1 MTEAITKYQRWFLQ
15 HRNEIKRDFFHL
27 LSLPTVSALKESLAE
42 LKRCA
47 SYLESV
53 LQESGFQVER
63 IATDYAP
70 ILIARR
76 FKDPCY
82 PTVLFY
88 HHYDVQPADPLPLWK
103 TPPFE
108 PHEADGAVYARGAQ
122 DNKGQLSYTLTAL
135 KALHTLDPD
144 LPVNITILIEG
155 EEEIGSQSLKKALEA
170 PIEALRAD
178 YLYIV
183 DSSINAI
190 DKPVIGI
197 GARGILTYELSVR
210 TQDGDQ
216 HSGEHGGIAYSATKA
231 IVELLAT
238 CFHADGTVAVEGFY
252 EGMQR
257 HHLDPAMFDTEFSL
271 EGYKQEFGS
280 RVLSI
285 HPKATPRESNW
296 IYPALEIN
304 GIHGGYIGEGFKTVL
319 PCEASAKLSIRTI
332 YGQDKNRINQY
343 LRRHLLNHAKKG
355 LEVDL
360 KVLSLGDSAFS
371 SPEGK
376 GVKVARQAYQEVF
389 KTPCKLSLCGG
400 SIPITARL
408 AEVAG
413 CDAVLIGTGLM
424 SDNIHAPNENFQNAS
439 YEKGFLTIVNI
450 LAILS
455 KR

>member
-1 MTEAITKYQRWFLQ
+1 MTDAINRYQRWFSQ
-15 HRNEIKRDFFHL
+15 HRNAIQRDFFHL
-27 LSLPTVSALKESLAE
+27 LSLPTVSALKENLNE

-47 SYLESV
+47 SYLESE
-53 LQESGFQVER
+53 LHENGFKVET
-63 IATDYAP
+63 IATAYAP
-70 ILIARR
+70 IIIAKRH
-76 FKDPCY
+76 KDPRY

-88 HHYDVQPADPLPLWK
+88 HHYDVQPVDPLPLWK

-108 PHEADGAVYARGAQ
+108 PHEINGAVYARGAQ

-135 KALHTLDPD
+135 KALHHLDPD
-144 LPVNITILIEG
+144 LPVNITVLIEG
-155 EEEIGSQSLKKALEA
+155 EEEIGSQSLKKALEK
-170 PIEALRAD
+170 PMDTLRAD

-183 DSSINAI
+183 DSSINAL

-197 GARGILTYELSVR
+197 GARGILTYELFVR
-210 TQDGDQ
+210 TQAHDQ

-238 CFHADGTVAVEGFY
+238 CFHQDGTVAVDGFY

-257 HHLDPAMFDTEFSL
+257 HHLDPMMFDTDFSI
-271 EGYKQEFGS
+271 EEYRREFGS
-280 RVLSI
+280 KVLSI

-304 GIHGGYIGEGFKTVL
+304 GIHGGYTGEGFKTVL
-319 PCEASAKLSIRTI
+319 PCEASAKLSIRTVDH
-332 YGQDKNRINQY
+332 QDKEMITER
-343 LRRHLLNHAKKG
+343 LRQHLQRHAKKG

-360 KVLSLGDSAFS
+360 KVLSLGDPAFS
-371 SPEGK
+371 SPDGQ
-376 GVKVARQAYQEVF
+376 GVKVAQQAYQEVF
-389 KTPCKLSLCGG
+389 KVPCKLSLCGG

-408 AEVAG
+408 AQVAG
-413 CDAVLIGTGLM
+413 CEAVLIGTGLM